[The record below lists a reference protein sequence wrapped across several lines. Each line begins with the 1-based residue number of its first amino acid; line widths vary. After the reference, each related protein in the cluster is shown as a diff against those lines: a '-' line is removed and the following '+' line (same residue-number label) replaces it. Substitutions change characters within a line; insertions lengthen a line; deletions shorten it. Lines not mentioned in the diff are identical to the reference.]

1 MDDWPD
7 RPQDLSRWILDQ
19 RSPKNSLDA
28 RRAYGAFVEQE
39 PDAAGRLREV
49 ATLLLTNRE
58 CAFRCLM
65 CDLWK
70 NTLDDPTPRS
80 AISEQIRSA
89 LANLPQAEVIK
100 LYNAG
105 NFFDAGAIPRE
116 DWPEIAERVA
126 PFERVIIESHP
137 KMIDDRAKEFRDLL
151 SGRLEVAIG
160 LETVQEEVL
169 ERLNKQMTLAE
180 FERSV
185 RFCRD
190 NEIDVRACSL
200 LRPPCVGEAEGVEWC
215 KRSIAFA
222 FSVGVQCCA
231 VVPTRAGNGALDQLQ
246 RQGLFEPPS
255 LRSLEEVLTYGL
267 SLGRGRVFVD
277 LWNVEM
283 FFDCPRCG
291 PARAERLKHMNLS
304 QAVSTQL
311 SAVSF
316 QLSAVS
322 GQRSAVSCEVCV

>member
-1 MDDWPD
+1 MDDWLD
-7 RPQDLSRWILDQ
+7 RPQDLTRWILDQ
-19 RSPKNSLDA
+19 RSPKNALDV

-39 PDAAGRLREV
+39 PDAAGRLLNV

-58 CAFRCLM
+58 CPFRCLM

-70 NTLDDPTPRS
+70 NTLDDSTPPG
-80 AISEQIRSA
+80 AIVEQIHSA
-89 LANLPQAEVIK
+89 LAILPTAEVVK

-116 DWPEIAERVA
+116 DWPGIAEMVA
-126 PFERVIIESHP
+126 PFERVIVESHP
-137 KMIDDRAKEFRDLL
+137 KMIDDRAKELRDLL
-151 SGRLEVAIG
+151 NGRLEVAIG

-185 RFCRD
+185 RFCRAND
-190 NEIDVRACSL
+190 IDVRTFIL
-200 LRPPCVGEAEGVEWC
+200 LRPPFVGEAEGVEWC
-215 KRSIAFA
+215 KRSIDFA

-231 VVPTRAGNGALDQLQ
+231 VVPTRAGNGALDQLR
-246 RQGLFEPPS
+246 RQGLFAPPL
-255 LRSLEEVLTYGL
+255 LRSLEEVLAYGL

-277 LWNVEM
+277 LWDVEK

-291 PARAERLKHMNLS
+291 PARAERLKRMNLS
-304 QAVSTQL
+304 QSVSSQL
-311 SAVSF
+311 
-316 QLSAVS
+316 
-322 GQRSAVSCEVCV
+322 SAVSCEVCV

>member
-1 MDDWPD
+1 MQDWPD

-70 NTLDDPTPRS
+70 NTLDDPTPRG
-80 AISEQIRSA
+80 AIAEQIRSA
-89 LANLPQAEVIK
+89 LSNLPQAEVIK

-116 DWPEIAERVA
+116 DWSEIAESVA
-126 PFERVIIESHP
+126 MFERVIVESHP

-151 SGRLEVAIG
+151 AGRLEVAIG
-160 LETVQEEVL
+160 LETVQEDVL

-190 NEIDVRACSL
+190 NKIDVRAFIL
-200 LRPPCVGEAEGVEWC
+200 LRPPFVGEAEGVEWC
-215 KRSIAFA
+215 KRSIEFA

-231 VVPTRAGNGALDQLQ
+231 VVPTRAGNGALDQLR
-246 RQGLFEPPS
+246 RQGLFAPPS
-255 LRSLEEVLTYGL
+255 LRSLEEVLAYGL

-277 LWNVEM
+277 LWDVEM

-291 PARAERLKHMNLS
+291 PARAERLKRMNLS
-304 QAVSTQL
+304 QAVSTQP
-311 SAVSF
+311 SAI
-316 QLSAVS
+316 
-322 GQRSAVSCEVCV
+322 SCEVCV